1 LTACVAV
8 RAPIHAPGSSGPA
21 PVGPPLFRIGG
32 LPFGLQVLGF
42 LERDADLFGGAAALR
57 AAS

>member
-1 LTACVAV
+1 LTACVTV
-8 RAPIHAPGSSGPA
+8 RARIHAPGSSGRA
-21 PVGPPLFRIGG
+21 PIGPPLSQIDG